1 MRVLLAGIPAG
12 VLLEIVERDTE
23 KRPNMQVVGH
33 AKRTELKEAIV
44 RHRANVVILGLDLD
58 ELPGVCTDLLDEF
71 PDTLVVGMADDGRR
85 AAIHVDNIGPGELL
99 ETIQAAR
106 KPSPMRQDDAPMR
119 QDDARSPG
127 ILSGKTEE

>member
-1 MRVLLAGIPAG
+1 
-12 VLLEIVERDTE
+12 
-23 KRPNMQVVGH
+23 MQVVGH

-99 ETIQAAR
+99 ESIQAA
-106 KPSPMRQDDAPMR
+106 KKSSLMRQDDV
-119 QDDARSPG
+119 RSPG
-127 ILSGKTEE
+127 VLSGKTEE